1 MQTIPFTKE
10 QYENLIK
17 LAYLGEWMINS
28 VRIDDTETAFDE
40 LLGHVLSHAKGM
52 GHDRYVEYDKQLEKY
67 FPSEKLEEELHDY
80 IEDYNNETFWDELAG
95 RLAERD
101 LVKEYGMEK
110 VERMSF
116 DERTEAEHPLID
128 KYYDEFERNG
138 VDRIV
143 IADGE

>member
-1 MQTIPFTKE
+1 MQTVQFTKE

-28 VRIDDTETAFDE
+28 VRSDDVETAFDE
-40 LLGHVLSHAKGM
+40 LLGHILSQAKGM
-52 GHDRYVEYDKQLEKY
+52 GHDRYVEYDAKLGKY

-101 LVKEYGMEK
+101 LVKNHGIEQ

-116 DERTEAEHPLID
+116 DERMEAEHPLID
-128 KYYDEFERNG
+128 KYYEEFERNG
-138 VDRIV
+138 VDRITV
-143 IADGE
+143 SDGK